1 MSFVYGSAKYIDIA
15 RGCLIGVAIG
25 DTYGLARERGGGVT
39 GRYSDDTQMTI
50 ALAEALTAEGPN
62 AGPDVL
68 ARYFAE
74 HYQRDRHYG
83 GSVDRILQD
92 IRSGMEWHVA
102 VAKNKPPGGSWGNGA
117 AMRVAPIALLHH
129 DASWVGEKARRQ
141 CAATGH
147 THPDAIEYTALQA
160 YYIRTVARMRFGV
173 NSVYDVINA
182 FTPMSWSR
190 WDPAP
195 MRWVVENL
203 NAQPEEVGAAIG
215 CGLRASEAVPC
226 AFWAFMAGA
235 KDGPMAVIER
245 AISIGGDR
253 DTIGAMAGALAGA
266 CFGLSG
272 WPVDVVDK
280 LENGDFGRDYIL
292 SLADDLVEIA
302 Q

>member
-1 MSFVYGSAKYIDIA
+1 MSTVCGSAKFIDIA

-50 ALAEALTAEGPN
+50 GLAEALTAEGAD

-74 HYQRDRHYG
+74 HYQHDRHYG
-83 GSVDRILQD
+83 GSVNRILQD

-129 DASWVGEKARRQ
+129 DSRWVDEKARRQ

-147 THPDAIEYTALQA
+147 THPDALLFAAAQA
-160 YYIRTVARMRFGV
+160 RAVSKVARMRHGV
-173 NSVYDVINA
+173 NSVHDVIHLL
-182 FTPMSWSR
+182 TPESAASSE
-190 WDPAP
+190 PAP
-195 MRWVVENL
+195 LRWVAENL
-203 NAQPEEVGAAIG
+203 HARPEEVGAAIG

-226 AFWAFMAGA
+226 ALWAFLSGA
-235 KDGPMAVIER
+235 KEGPMAVIER

-272 WPVDVVDK
+272 WPVDVVDS

-292 SLADDLVEIA
+292 SLADDLA
-302 Q
+302 DMAL